1 MEDIKVKRS
10 IRKTLLIIFIAVMV
24 VVQLGVGSLT
34 YSRVS
39 NLVVKNQIQS
49 ARDVGVQ
56 ITNSIENY
64 LTGYEGI
71 IKALANQ
78 DSAKNILSDSDAE
91 DSLLNILDSYASHN
105 EGIEFIYLGTED
117 GRMIMK
123 PDDDLGDDYD
133 PRTRDWYIEAKNAG
147 RFIWTDA
154 YLDDTIDAMVI
165 TACIPV
171 YSDNGVFV
179 GVLAADLSLDVLNEQ
194 TKDIRI
200 GEKGYPMVIDGNNL
214 ILTHIDSSMIGI
226 ELETTELLEGISKG
240 NVDEIDYNFMENGQN
255 VRKYASISRIDSLGW
270 SVITSIY
277 YDEIRS
283 DLNTLI
289 LIITFAST
297 LGIILAAMM
306 VFGFT
311 KRFGANMKSLVET
324 MKQARMGDLTARSN
338 IKSDDEVGVLSRFFD
353 DTIID
358 LGKLV
363 KNIEAVSQKL
373 TQSAEG
379 LAATSEEVSA
389 SADDVAKTVEDIAK
403 GAQEQASDA
412 ENSTFVAQFLSEK
425 FNTLNSY
432 TNDMIDSAQSTGVA
446 YRDGVESVNN
456 LGDKNRE
463 SIKANEDIEKVI
475 LQLNERTK
483 EIGGILDAIS
493 NISDQTNLLALNA
506 SIEAARAGEA
516 GRGFSVVADEIRKLA
531 EQSAKSADDV
541 KRIVHN
547 IQEDGSKSFH
557 SMIKLKE
564 IGIDQEVAVEKVIK
578 SFETI
583 KDAYERISQ
592 NIDAIGNAVSDV
604 NEDKEKI
611 VSSIENISAV
621 SEETAAA
628 SEEVSASMDQQNFA
642 VEEVAKS
649 AQELNE
655 IAHNLSDEIHRFK
668 L

>member
-1 MEDIKVKRS
+1 MEEIKVKRS
-10 IRKTLLIIFIAVMV
+10 IRQTLLMIFIAVMV
-24 VVQLGVGSLT
+24 VVQLGVGGLT

-39 NLVVKNQIQS
+39 NLVIDNQIES
-49 ARDVGVQ
+49 AKDIGVQ

-71 IKALANQ
+71 IRALADQ
-78 DSAKNILSDSDAE
+78 ETATNIMSDPNAE
-91 DSLLNILDSYASHN
+91 EALLNVLDSYASSN

-123 PDDDLGDDYD
+123 PDDDLGDYD
-133 PRTRDWYIEAKNAG
+133 PRTRDWYKDAKSAG

-154 YLDDTIDAMVI
+154 YLDDTINAMVI

-171 YSDNGVFV
+171 YDEGGTFV
-179 GVLAADLSLDVLNEQ
+179 GVLAADLSLDVLNSQ

-214 ILTHIDSSMIGI
+214 ILTHIDDSMVGS
-226 ELETTELLEGISKG
+226 ELQTPELIEGISQG
-240 NVDEIDYNFMENGQN
+240 NINEIDYEFMENGQN
-255 VRKYASISRIDSLGW
+255 IRKYATISRIDALGW

-289 LIITFAST
+289 IIISIASM
-297 LGIILAAMM
+297 LGILLASIL

-311 KRFGANMKSLVET
+311 KKFAKNIKSLVST
-324 MKQARMGDLTARSN
+324 MNQARLGDLTARSN
-338 IKSDDEVGVLSRFFD
+338 ISSQDEVGVLSRFFD

-363 KNIEAVSQKL
+363 KNIENVSQKL

-389 SADDVAKTVEDIAK
+389 SADDVARTVEDIAK
-403 GAQEQASDA
+403 GAQEQAQDA
-412 ENSTFVAQFLSEK
+412 ESSTFIAQSLSEK
-425 FNTLNSY
+425 FNTLNLY
-432 TNDMIDSAQSTGVA
+432 TNNMIESAQNTGLA

-456 LGDKNRE
+456 LDNKNKE
-463 SIKANEDIEKVI
+463 SIKANEDIEKII

-547 IQEDGSKSFH
+547 IQDDGSKSFE
-557 SMIKLKE
+557 SMVKLKE
-564 IGIDQEVAVEKVIK
+564 IGNEQEVAVEKVIS

-583 KDAYERISQ
+583 KDAYEKISQ
-592 NIDAIGNAVSDV
+592 NIDAIGNSVSEV

-628 SEEVSASMDQQNFA
+628 SEEVSASMDQQTFA

-655 IAHNLSDEIHRFK
+655 ISHNLSDEIKRFK

>member
-1 MEDIKVKRS
+1 MEEIKVKRS
-10 IRKTLLIIFIAVMV
+10 IRQTLLMIFIAVMV
-24 VVQLGVGSLT
+24 VVQLGVGALT
-34 YSRVS
+34 YSRVA
-39 NLVVKNQIQS
+39 NLVINNQIES
-49 ARDVGVQ
+49 ATDIGVQ

-71 IKALANQ
+71 IRALADQ
-78 DSAKNILSDSDAE
+78 ETATNIMSDPNAE
-91 DSLLNILDSYASHN
+91 EALLNVLDSYASSN

-123 PDDDLGDDYD
+123 PDDDLGDYD
-133 PRTRDWYIEAKNAG
+133 PRTRDWYKDAKSAG

-154 YLDDTIDAMVI
+154 YLDDTINAMVI

-171 YSDNGVFV
+171 YDGGGTFV
-179 GVLAADLSLDVLNEQ
+179 GVLAADLSLDVLNSQ

-214 ILTHIDSSMIGI
+214 ILTHIDDSMVGS
-226 ELETTELLEGISKG
+226 ELQTLELIEGISQG
-240 NVDEIDYNFMENGQN
+240 NVNEIDYEFMENGQN
-255 VRKYASISRIDSLGW
+255 VRKYATISRIDALGW

-283 DLNTLI
+283 DLNA
-289 LIITFAST
+289 LIIIISIASI
-297 LGIILAAMM
+297 LGILLASIL

-311 KRFGANMKSLVET
+311 KKFAKNIKSLVST
-324 MKQARMGDLTARSN
+324 MNQARLGDLTARSN
-338 IKSDDEVGVLSRFFD
+338 ISSDDEVGVLSKFFD

-363 KNIEAVSQKL
+363 KNIENVSQKL

-389 SADDVAKTVEDIAK
+389 SADDVARTVEDIAK
-403 GAQEQASDA
+403 GAQEQAQDA
-412 ENSTFVAQFLSEK
+412 ESSTFIAQSLSEK
-425 FNTLNSY
+425 FNTLNLY
-432 TNDMIDSAQSTGVA
+432 TNNMIESAQSTGLA

-456 LGDKNRE
+456 LDVKNKE
-463 SIKANEDIEKVI
+463 SIKANEDIEKII

-547 IQEDGSKSFH
+547 IQDDGSKSFE
-557 SMIKLKE
+557 SMVKLKE
-564 IGIDQEVAVEKVIK
+564 IGNEQEVAVDKVIS

-583 KDAYERISQ
+583 KDAYEKISQ
-592 NIDAIGNAVSDV
+592 NIDAIGNSVSEV

-628 SEEVSASMDQQNFA
+628 SEEVSASMDQQTFA

-655 IAHNLSDEIHRFK
+655 ISHNLSDEIKRFK

>member
-1 MEDIKVKRS
+1 MEEIKVKRS
-10 IRKTLLIIFIAVMV
+10 IRQTLLMIFIAVMV
-24 VVQLGVGSLT
+24 VVQLGVGGLT

-39 NLVVKNQIQS
+39 NLVIDNQIES
-49 ARDVGVQ
+49 AKDIGVQ

-71 IKALANQ
+71 IRALADQ
-78 DSAKNILSDSDAE
+78 ETATNIMSDPNAE
-91 DSLLNILDSYASHN
+91 EALLNVLDSYASSN

-123 PDDDLGDDYD
+123 PDDDLGDYD
-133 PRTRDWYIEAKNAG
+133 PRTRDWYKDAKSAG

-154 YLDDTIDAMVI
+154 YLDDTINAMVI

-171 YSDNGVFV
+171 YDEGGTFV
-179 GVLAADLSLDVLNEQ
+179 GVLAADLSLDVLNSQ

-214 ILTHIDSSMIGI
+214 ILTHIDDSMVGS
-226 ELETTELLEGISKG
+226 ELQTPELIEGISQG
-240 NVDEIDYNFMENGQN
+240 NINEIDYEFMENGQN
-255 VRKYASISRIDSLGW
+255 IRKYATISRIDALGW

-289 LIITFAST
+289 IIISIASM
-297 LGIILAAMM
+297 LGILLASIL

-311 KRFGANMKSLVET
+311 KKFAKNIKSLVST
-324 MKQARMGDLTARSN
+324 MNQARLGDLTARSN
-338 IKSDDEVGVLSRFFD
+338 ISSQDEVGVLSRFFD

-363 KNIEAVSQKL
+363 KNIENVSQKL

-389 SADDVAKTVEDIAK
+389 SADDVARTVEDIAK
-403 GAQEQASDA
+403 GAQEQAQDA
-412 ENSTFVAQFLSEK
+412 ESSTFIAQSLSEK
-425 FNTLNSY
+425 FNTLNLY
-432 TNDMIDSAQSTGVA
+432 TNNMIESAQNTGLA

-456 LGDKNRE
+456 LDNKNKE
-463 SIKANEDIEKVI
+463 SIKANEDIEKII

-547 IQEDGSKSFH
+547 IQDDGSKSFE
-557 SMIKLKE
+557 SMVKLKE
-564 IGIDQEVAVEKVIK
+564 IGNEQEVAVEKVIS

-583 KDAYERISQ
+583 KDAYEKISQ
-592 NIDAIGNAVSDV
+592 NIDAIGNSVSEV
-604 NEDKEKI
+604 KEDKEKI

-628 SEEVSASMDQQNFA
+628 SEEVSASMDQQTFA

-655 IAHNLSDEIHRFK
+655 ISHNLSDEIHRFK

>member
-1 MEDIKVKRS
+1 MEEIKVKRS
-10 IRKTLLIIFIAVMV
+10 IRQTLLMIFIAVMV
-24 VVQLGVGSLT
+24 VVQLGVGALT
-34 YSRVS
+34 YSRVA
-39 NLVVKNQIQS
+39 NLVIDNQIES
-49 ARDVGVQ
+49 AKDIGLQ

-71 IKALANQ
+71 IRALADQ
-78 DSAKNILSDSDAE
+78 ETVTNIMSDPNAE
-91 DSLLNILDSYASHN
+91 EALLNVLDSYASSN

-123 PDDDLGDDYD
+123 PDDDLGDYD
-133 PRTRDWYIEAKNAG
+133 PRTRDWYKDAKSAG

-154 YLDDTIDAMVI
+154 YLDDTINAMVI

-171 YSDNGVFV
+171 YDGGGTFV
-179 GVLAADLSLDVLNEQ
+179 GVLAADLSLDVLNSQ

-214 ILTHIDSSMIGI
+214 ILTHIDDSMVGS
-226 ELETTELLEGISKG
+226 ELQTLELIEGISQG
-240 NVDEIDYNFMENGQN
+240 NVNEIYYEFMENGQN
-255 VRKYASISRIDSLGW
+255 VRKYATISRIDALGW

-283 DLNTLI
+283 DLNA
-289 LIITFAST
+289 LIIIISIASI
-297 LGIILAAMM
+297 LGILLASIL

-311 KRFGANMKSLVET
+311 KKFAKNIKSLVST
-324 MKQARMGDLTARSN
+324 MNQARLGDLTARSN
-338 IKSDDEVGVLSRFFD
+338 ISSDDEAGVLSRFFD

-363 KNIEAVSQKL
+363 KNIENVSQKL

-379 LAATSEEVSA
+379 LAAISEEVSA
-389 SADDVAKTVEDIAK
+389 SADDVARTVEDIAK
-403 GAQEQASDA
+403 GAQEQAQDA
-412 ENSTFVAQFLSEK
+412 ESSTFVAQSLSEK
-425 FNTLNSY
+425 FNTLNLY
-432 TNDMIDSAQSTGVA
+432 TNNMIESAQNTGLA

-456 LGDKNRE
+456 LDVKNKE
-463 SIKANEDIEKVI
+463 SIKANEDIEKII

-547 IQEDGSKSFH
+547 IQDDGSKSFE
-557 SMIKLKE
+557 SMVKLKE
-564 IGIDQEVAVEKVIK
+564 IGNEQEVAVEKVIS

-583 KDAYERISQ
+583 KDAYEKISQ
-592 NIDAIGNAVSDV
+592 NIDAIGNSVSEV

-628 SEEVSASMDQQNFA
+628 SEEVSGSMDQQTFA

-655 IAHNLSDEIHRFK
+655 ISHNLSDEIKRFK